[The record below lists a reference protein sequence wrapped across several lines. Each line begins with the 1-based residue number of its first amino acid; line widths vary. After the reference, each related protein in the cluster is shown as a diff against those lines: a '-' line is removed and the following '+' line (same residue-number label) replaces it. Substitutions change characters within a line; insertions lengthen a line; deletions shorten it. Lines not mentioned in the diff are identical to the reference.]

1 MKLATFCAATVITL
15 FVGPKTLNGFHVSIA
30 RVRSTR
36 ISSELPEKTNSA
48 NVAPK
53 AADALQKWIF
63 NEPLSRIVPR
73 GDISS
78 AVKELQGN
86 GAFWDS
92 NKSLFDKWWLQFEDT
107 ARNEAR
113 PLKEIV
119 GNQATTELLNAIEKA
134 DVYDPAT
141 VRAFLQNSAFETMI
155 GGILYEG
162 IFEFIQRV
170 DIIGNIVNGLPII
183 GPIRQTIM
191 SEFKKNLDRTLGG
204 QVKTFLASFN
214 RVAVQRMIDF
224 ILSPNNR
231 LSLQKANRSLVQS
244 LLERPFSSVV
254 PNTETTVMLRD
265 RLWTAL
271 RETPTSEAVS
281 IGERNTASLPIFDY
295 LCIHNH

>member
-1 MKLATFCAATVITL
+1 MKVGMICATMVITL
-15 FVGPKTLNGFHVSIA
+15 FVGPQTLVNGFHVSIA
-30 RVRSTR
+30 RTRSTR
-36 ISSELPEKTNSA
+36 ISSELPEKTDTINI
-48 NVAPK
+48 APK

-63 NEPLSRIVPR
+63 NEPLSQIVPR
-73 GDISS
+73 DDISS

-86 GAFWDS
+86 AAFWDS
-92 NKSLFDKWWLQFEDT
+92 NKSLFDKWWLQFENT
-107 ARNEAR
+107 ARDEVR

-119 GNQATTELLNAIEKA
+119 GTQATTELLNAIEKA
-134 DVYDPAT
+134 DVYDPTT

-224 ILSPNNR
+224 ILSPTNR

-244 LLERPFSSVV
+244 LLERPFSSVI
-254 PNTETTVMLRD
+254 PNKETTVMLRD

-281 IGERNTASLPIFDY
+281 IGQ
-295 LCIHNH
+295 

>member
-1 MKLATFCAATVITL
+1 MMKVGTLCAATVITL
-15 FVGPKTLNGFHVSIA
+15 LVGSQTVNGFHLSIA

-36 ISSELPEKTNSA
+36 ISSELPEKTDTA

-53 AADALQKWIF
+53 AAEALQKWVF
-63 NEPLSRIVPR
+63 NEPLSQIVPR
-73 GDISS
+73 DDISS

-92 NKSLFDKWWLQFEDT
+92 NKNLFDKWWLQFENT
-107 ARNEAR
+107 ARSEVR
-113 PLKEIV
+113 PLKDIV
-119 GNQATTELLNAIEKA
+119 GNQATTELLNAIERA
-134 DVYDPAT
+134 DVYDPTT

-244 LLERPFSSVV
+244 LLERPFSSVI

-281 IGERNTASLPIFDY
+281 IGQRNDAAKLSIVL
-295 LCIHNH
+295 N